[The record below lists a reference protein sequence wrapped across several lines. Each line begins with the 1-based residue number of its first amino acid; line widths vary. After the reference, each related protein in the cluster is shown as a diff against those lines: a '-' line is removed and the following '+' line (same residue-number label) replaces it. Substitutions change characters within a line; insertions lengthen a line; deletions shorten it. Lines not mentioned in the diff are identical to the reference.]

1 MKKDDLIKCYI
12 KNELLDIEKVINDFT
27 PYIYTVISN
36 KKYDINEEDKEEIIS
51 DVFLAVWKNQKKLDL
66 NKKMSFY
73 LVGITNNLLNK
84 KMRKRSK
91 TVDISEY
98 ENALSSIKDFE
109 EKIESSEKN
118 KIIISEINKMKD
130 EDKTI
135 FMLYYYNSKSIKD
148 IAKEINITEEK
159 VKSRL
164 FRIRKKLK
172 RLLLKRGYS
181 YNG

>member
-1 MKKDDLIKCYI
+1 MKKDDLIKYYLED
-12 KNELLDIEKVINDFT
+12 ELLNIEKVINDFT
-27 PYIYTVISN
+27 PYVYTVITN
-36 KKYDINEEDKEEIIS
+36 KKYDITEEDKEEIIS
-51 DVFLAVWKNQKKLDL
+51 DVFLAVWKNQKKLDM
-66 NKKMSFY
+66 NKKMSIY
-73 LVGITNNLLNK
+73 LSGIANNLLSK
-84 KMRKRSK
+84 KMRKRNK
-91 TVDISEY
+91 IVDISEY
-98 ENALSSIKDFE
+98 ENTLSIIKDFE

-135 FMLYYYNSKSIKD
+135 FMLYYYNSKSIKE

>member
-1 MKKDDLIKCYI
+1 MKKDDLIKYYLVD
-12 KNELLDIEKVINDFT
+12 ELLNIEKVINDFT
-27 PYIYTVISN
+27 PYVYTVITN
-36 KKYDINEEDKEEIIS
+36 KKYDITEEDKEEIIS
-51 DVFLAVWKNQKKLDL
+51 DVFLAVWKNQKKLDM
-66 NKKMSFY
+66 NKKMSIY
-73 LVGITNNLLNK
+73 LSGIANNLLSK
-84 KMRKRSK
+84 KMRKRNK
-91 TVDISEY
+91 IVDISEY
-98 ENALSSIKDFE
+98 ENTLSIIKDFE

-130 EDKTI
+130 EDKNI

>member
-1 MKKDDLIKCYI
+1 
-12 KNELLDIEKVINDFT
+12 
-27 PYIYTVISN
+27 
-36 KKYDINEEDKEEIIS
+36 
-51 DVFLAVWKNQKKLDL
+51 
-66 NKKMSFY
+66 
-73 LVGITNNLLNK
+73 
-84 KMRKRSK
+84 MRKRNK

-98 ENALSSIKDFE
+98 ENTLSIIKDFE

>member
-1 MKKDDLIKCYI
+1 MKKDDLIKYYLED
-12 KNELLDIEKVINDFT
+12 ELLNIEKVINDFT
-27 PYIYTVISN
+27 PYVYTVITN
-36 KKYDINEEDKEEIIS
+36 KKYDITEEDKEEIIS
-51 DVFLAVWKNQKKLDL
+51 DVFLAVWKNQKKLDM
-66 NKKMSFY
+66 NKKMSIY
-73 LVGITNNLLNK
+73 LSGIANNLLSK
-84 KMRKRSK
+84 KMRKRNK
-91 TVDISEY
+91 IVDISEY
-98 ENALSSIKDFE
+98 ENTLSIIKDFE